1 MTPLDQSLIVAGHL
15 LSIIGLLCAV
25 LLFSRVNADSRHPGA
40 TMAWLLGM
48 IFVPY
53 VAIPFFLLFGGR
65 KVQRLARLKKS
76 LDLQE
81 HDSGQQ
87 VKGLG
92 TAAETILCLEGTPP
106 ASRGN
111 SVEMI
116 PGAVATYHRM
126 LEMIRGAEHSI
137 NIATF
142 ILKRDEIGR
151 RIIKELTLKA
161 REGVEVRL
169 LLDSLG
175 CLFSKGR
182 FLNEFREAGGKVGV
196 FMPMLPVQRRW
207 SANLRNHRKI
217 FVVDEREAIVGG
229 RNLGKEYFGPV
240 VHRKQWRDFSMT
252 IKGPAVASLLEIFA
266 ADWEF
271 ATEEPAENV
280 LSLHYPED
288 FPAAGDVLLQTVA
301 SGPDVP
307 NDPFYEAVLAAMF
320 QARKRVWIVTPYFL
334 PEEMIF
340 RSLKTLARLGRDVR
354 IIVPKKSDRK
364 LVDLARRYFIRE
376 LQRAGARVYLYRDR
390 MVHTKLLVIDD
401 ETVAVGSPNM
411 DPRSL
416 YLNYEIA
423 VFVYDR
429 GKVRQVERH
438 CEELIAGSDRF
449 VPRRQKKRNIPAETA
464 ENVARL
470 FAPLM

>member
-1 MTPLDQSLIVAGHL
+1 MTSFDQALILAGHL
-15 LSIIGLLCAV
+15 LSMVGLLCAV
-25 LLFSRVNADSRHPGA
+25 LLFSRVNTEARHPGA

-53 VAIPFFLLFGGR
+53 IAIPFFLLFGGR
-65 KVQRLARLKKS
+65 KVQRLARRKKS
-76 LDLQE
+76 LELQP
-81 HDSGQQ
+81 HDSPGPAE
-87 VKGLG
+87 GIG
-92 TAAETILCLEGTPP
+92 TPAETILCLEGTPP
-106 ASRGN
+106 ASKGN
-111 SVEMI
+111 AVEML
-116 PGAVATYHRM
+116 PGSVATYHRM
-126 LEMIRGAEHSI
+126 IEMIRGAKTSI

-151 RIIKELTLKA
+151 KFVRELTQKA

-175 CLFSKGR
+175 CFFSKGR
-182 FLNEFREAGGKVGV
+182 FLNEFRAAGGKVGV

-217 FVVDEREAIVGG
+217 FVVDEKIAMVGG
-229 RNLGKEYFGPV
+229 RNISREYFGPV
-240 VHRKQWRDFSMT
+240 VHRRQWRDFSMV
-252 IKGPAVASLLEIFA
+252 IEGPAVASLLEIFA

-271 ATEEPAENV
+271 ATDEPAEDV
-280 LSLHYPED
+280 MHRRYPND
-288 FPAAGDVLLQTVA
+288 FPPAGDVLLQTVA

-340 RSLKTLARLGRDVR
+340 RSLKTLARLGREVC
-354 IIVPKKSDRK
+354 IILPKKSDRT
-364 LVDLARRYFIRE
+364 LVDLARRYYIRE
-376 LQRAGARVYLYRDR
+376 LQRAGAKVYLYRDR
-390 MVHTKLLVIDD
+390 MVHTKLLLIDD

-423 VFVYDR
+423 VFVYNR
-429 GKVRQVERH
+429 AKARQVYRH
-438 CEELIAGSDRF
+438 CEELIAGSTLYI
-449 VPRRQKKRNIPAETA
+449 PRRKRRRNIPAETM